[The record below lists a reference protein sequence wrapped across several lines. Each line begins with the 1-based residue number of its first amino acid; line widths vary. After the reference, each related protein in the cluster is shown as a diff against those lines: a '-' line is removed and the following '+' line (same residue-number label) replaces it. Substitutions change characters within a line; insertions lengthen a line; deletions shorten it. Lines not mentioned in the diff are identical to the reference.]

1 MEQNDDTYW
10 GISKISFA
18 DAAKAAVEEYE
29 RINGPPPEG
38 EPVELRVVEMAVTV
52 ENPVRDYRVKLGP
65 GG

>member
-10 GISKISFA
+10 GVSKISFA

-38 EPVELRVVEMAVTV
+38 EPIELRVVEMAVTV
-52 ENPVRDYRVKLGP
+52 ENPVRDYRVALGP
-65 GG
+65 SH

>member
-1 MEQNDDTYW
+1 MENDGYW
-10 GISKISFA
+10 GISKTNFT

-29 RINGPPPEG
+29 RINGPPPED
-38 EPVELRVVEMAVTV
+38 EPVTLRVIEMAVTV

>member
-1 MEQNDDTYW
+1 MENDDGYW
-10 GISKISFA
+10 GISKTNFT

-29 RINGPPPEG
+29 RINGPPPED
-38 EPVELRVVEMAVTV
+38 EPVTLRVVEMAVTV

>member
-1 MEQNDDTYW
+1 MEQNDKYW
-10 GISKISFA
+10 GVSERSFA

-38 EPVELRVVEMAVTV
+38 EPVTLRVIEMAVTV
-52 ENPVRDYRVKLGP
+52 ENPIRDYRVGLGP

>member
-1 MEQNDDTYW
+1 MENDDGYW
-10 GISKISFA
+10 GISKTNFT

-29 RINGPPPEG
+29 RINGPPPED
-38 EPVELRVVEMAVTV
+38 EPVTLRVIEMAVTV